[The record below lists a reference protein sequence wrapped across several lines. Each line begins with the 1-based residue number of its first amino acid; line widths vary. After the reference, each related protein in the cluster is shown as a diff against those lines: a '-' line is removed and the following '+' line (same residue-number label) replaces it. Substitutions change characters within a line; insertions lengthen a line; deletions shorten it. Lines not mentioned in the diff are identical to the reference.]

1 MMNCPLC
8 GQAAHTR
15 SSFQVSSQTKERYNQ
30 CTNIE
35 CGHTFVTHETFVR
48 SVCRPEKISA
58 APPHPKGMQEQ
69 LVGNDSNLL
78 IVFYVQI
85 MPDDFV
91 MQLHRF

>member
-8 GQAAHTR
+8 SQAAHTR
-15 SSFQVSSQTKERYNQ
+15 SSFQVSTQTKERYNQ

-58 APPHPKGMQEQ
+58 APPHPKEKQQQ
-69 LVGNDSNLL
+69 LS
-78 IVFYVQI
+78 Y
-85 MPDDFV
+85 
-91 MQLHRF
+91 

>member
-1 MMNCPLC
+1 MINCPMC

-15 SSFQVSSQTKERYNQ
+15 SSFQVSSETKERYNQ

-48 SVCRPEKISA
+48 SVCRPQKISA

-69 LVGNDSNLL
+69 LA
-78 IVFYVQI
+78 Y
-85 MPDDFV
+85 
-91 MQLHRF
+91 

>member
-35 CGHTFVTHETFVR
+35 CGHTFVTHETLFVLFVVLR
-48 SVCRPEKISA
+48 KSVL
-58 APPHPKGMQEQ
+58 PHRIPKGCR
-69 LVGNDSNLL
+69 SN
-78 IVFYVQI
+78 
-85 MPDDFV
+85 
-91 MQLHRF
+91 